1 MVDFFLAVLAGLI
14 CGVLS
19 GFGIG
24 GGSLLMVWLTALL
37 SMDQRTAQGI
47 NLLYFL
53 PAAGCCSLVFH
64 VKNRQIVWKAVVPA
78 AIAGCLTAIPGAL
91 LAGSVDT
98 ALLRRLF
105 GGFLVLVGIS
115 EVFFKGKKP
124 AAQAEPP
131 DFRTVL
137 HNHHNHRN
145 DQQHNADDAVPR
157 KRRLDGSASLTFQPT
172 SRCHVSCGQ
181 AVLILPTNSRN
192 RMIPQLFVDF
202 SSCFAAGDRFSTR
215 SSVMPSGYL
224 PESKSG
230 LVAPLEK
237 FLSSFHVYVSPSGYV
252 NVTL

>member
-53 PAAGCCSLVFH
+53 PAA
-64 VKNRQIVWKAVVPA
+64 
-78 AIAGCLTAIPGAL
+78 IAGCLTAIPGAL

-115 EVFFKGKKP
+115 EVFFKGKK
-124 AAQAEPP
+124 
-131 DFRTVL
+131 T
-137 HNHHNHRN
+137 
-145 DQQHNADDAVPR
+145 
-157 KRRLDGSASLTFQPT
+157 GS
-172 SRCHVSCGQ
+172 
-181 AVLILPTNSRN
+181 
-192 RMIPQLFVDF
+192 
-202 SSCFAAGDRFSTR
+202 
-215 SSVMPSGYL
+215 SG
-224 PESKSG
+224 
-230 LVAPLEK
+230 
-237 FLSSFHVYVSPSGYV
+237 
-252 NVTL
+252 

>member
-53 PAAGCCSLVFH
+53 PAAGCSLIFH

-105 GGFLVLVGIS
+105 GGFLS
-115 EVFFKGKKP
+115 SSASARSSSRAKKP
-124 AAQAEPP
+124 AALAE
-131 DFRTVL
+131 
-137 HNHHNHRN
+137 
-145 DQQHNADDAVPR
+145 
-157 KRRLDGSASLTFQPT
+157 
-172 SRCHVSCGQ
+172 
-181 AVLILPTNSRN
+181 
-192 RMIPQLFVDF
+192 
-202 SSCFAAGDRFSTR
+202 AAGFSRITQG
-215 SSVMPSGYL
+215 S
-224 PESKSG
+224 
-230 LVAPLEK
+230 
-237 FLSSFHVYVSPSGYV
+237 
-252 NVTL
+252 